1 MKRNTFSRFASA
13 VAGTCLLCVGAS
25 AANPYLPLWEYI
37 PDGEPYVFE
46 DPDNPGK
53 FRVYIYGSHDIEK
66 TTYCEQYE
74 AAGVIEKNS
83 WNILSRLV
91 TMNVEESTQKD
102 LLYAEI
108 HKFANE
114 SISSFIVKGV
124 TDESWNNYLN
134 TLKNLRMDDYINLY
148 QTVYD
153 RYVEANK

>member
-1 MKRNTFSRFASA
+1 
-13 VAGTCLLCVGAS
+13 
-25 AANPYLPLWEYI
+25 
-37 PDGEPYVFE
+37 
-46 DPDNPGK
+46 
-53 FRVYIYGSHDIEK
+53 
-66 TTYCEQYE
+66 
-74 AAGVIEKNS
+74 
-83 WNILSRLV
+83 
-91 TMNVEESTQKD
+91 MNVEESTQKD

-153 RYVEANK
+153 RYVEANR